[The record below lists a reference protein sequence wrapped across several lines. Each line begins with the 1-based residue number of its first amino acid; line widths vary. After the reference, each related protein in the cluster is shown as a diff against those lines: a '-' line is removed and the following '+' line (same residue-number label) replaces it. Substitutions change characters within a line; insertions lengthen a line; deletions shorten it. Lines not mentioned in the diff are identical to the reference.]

1 METLSEFS
9 GIFINA
15 NTHIPMQ
22 NQSQNTIRLDKF
34 LANAGILSRRGIK
47 QFLKK
52 ETVTVNGKRV
62 TESGI
67 RLDPQKDIV
76 LINGQKIKKPELV
89 WYMLN
94 KPMGYISTTSD
105 EQGRQ
110 NVTELIDTHVR
121 IYPVGRLDK
130 DTHGLLLLTNDGELT
145 HQLIHPKYHVPKVYR
160 LVIQNKPNVKQ
171 IKLFQTGVMLDDGIT
186 LPSQTKII
194 MSNSKQT
201 ILEVTLHEGR
211 NRQIRRMCEAVG
223 LELLDLQRISFG
235 PLKLGNL
242 KLGNYRK
249 LLNEE
254 IQSLKMAV
262 AKE

>member
-1 METLSEFS
+1 
-9 GIFINA
+9 
-15 NTHIPMQ
+15 MQ
-22 NQSQNTIRLDKF
+22 KPTANTIRLDKF
-34 LANAGILSRRGIK
+34 LANAGVLSRRGIK
-47 QFLKK
+47 QFLKHQD
-52 ETVTVNGKRV
+52 VTVNGKRV

-67 RLDPQKDIV
+67 RLDPSKDTV

-89 WYMLN
+89 WFLLN

-110 NVTELIDTHVR
+110 NVTELINTFER

-160 LVIQNKPNVKQ
+160 LLVQGQPDVRQ
-171 IKLFQTGVMLDDGIT
+171 LKLFREGVMLEDGIT
-186 LPSQTKII
+186 LPAETKIAS
-194 MSNSKQT
+194 SNNGRT

-235 PLKLGNL
+235 PLTLGNT
-242 KLGNYRK
+242 KVGSYRRLTK
-249 LLNEE
+249 DE
-254 IQSLKMAV
+254 IQSLKKV
-262 AKE
+262 VQAKLQTH